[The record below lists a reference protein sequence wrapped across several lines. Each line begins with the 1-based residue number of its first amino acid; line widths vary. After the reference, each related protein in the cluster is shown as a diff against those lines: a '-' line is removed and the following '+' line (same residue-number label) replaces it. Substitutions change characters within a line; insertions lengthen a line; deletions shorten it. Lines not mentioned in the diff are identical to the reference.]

1 MVHSYNEILYGLLK
15 LYRNSS
21 HRQEDIHNILL
32 NRKAGNTCK
41 GGKSE
46 TTYKCDN
53 NSYLNGRIYRYNFYF
68 SLISIFSLSDDKR
81 ALLK

>member
-1 MVHSYNEILYGLLK
+1 M
-15 LYRNSS
+15 
-21 HRQEDIHNILL
+21 Q
-32 NRKAGNTCK
+32 

-53 NSYLNGRIYRYNFYF
+53 NSYLNGRIYGYNFYF